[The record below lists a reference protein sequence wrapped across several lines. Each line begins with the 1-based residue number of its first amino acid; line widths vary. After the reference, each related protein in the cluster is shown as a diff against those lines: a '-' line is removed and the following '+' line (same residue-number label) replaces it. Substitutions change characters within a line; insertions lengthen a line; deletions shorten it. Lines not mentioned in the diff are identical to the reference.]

1 MKKRLLQVILCLFFS
16 ISYSQNIISLVQ
28 KDKSKI
34 TITLRVNSV
43 SRDSEEMQQ
52 TGEIRNTKTGKI
64 QIIKNIE
71 TSITGRE
78 SHLEI
83 NDYNFDSYTDFASY
97 HTDDGMGV
105 YSIYQIFIFNPKTQQ
120 FDLLEFPTHFNP
132 KCDMFCDVK
141 VDKTKKTLTS
151 SCRGGAKTH
160 NDIWKYDRNKK
171 LILSKT
177 ESY

>member
-1 MKKRLLQVILCLFFS
+1 MKKGFLHICLLFIFS
-16 ISYSQNIISLVQ
+16 ISYSQNEVSVVQ
-28 KDKSKI
+28 KNKSEFKVSFEDHFETLKI
-34 TITLRVNSV
+34 KNK
-43 SRDSEEMQQ
+43 
-52 TGEIRNTKTGKI
+52 NTKKI
-64 QIIKNIE
+64 QVINNIE
-71 TSITGRE
+71 ASITGKQ

-83 NDYNFDSYTDFASY
+83 NDYNFDGFTDFASF

-105 YSIYQIFIFNPKTQQ
+105 YTIYEIFIFNPKTKQ
-120 FDLLEFPTHFNP
+120 FDRLNFPSDFNP

-141 VDKTKKTLTS
+141 VDKIKKTLTS

-160 NDIWKYDRNKK
+160 SDIWKYDKNKK